1 MIPIDG
7 DEGRRQCG
15 GMNTTTAGTRSG
27 TVTDQ
32 PAARQLRRSADDK
45 LLAGVAGGLARYL
58 DADVT
63 LVRLII
69 VVLALVSGVG
79 VAALYLAAWLLIPED
94 GEDQAIAV
102 AWMASHQ
109 NRSR

>member
-1 MIPIDG
+1 
-7 DEGRRQCG
+7 
-15 GMNTTTAGTRSG
+15 MNTTTAGTRSAG
-27 TVTDQ
+27 LTDQ

-45 LLAGVAGGLARYL
+45 MLAGVARGIARYL

-69 VVLALVSGVG
+69 VVLALFSGAG
-79 VAALYLAAWLLIPED
+79 VAALYLAAWLLIPQD

-102 AWMASHQ
+102 AWIASHQ